1 MKNDVQ
7 IVSFAGH
14 HQPDVVEL
22 WKSVFGYESPQNE
35 PTLSIAKKVAV
46 PDGLFFVAEATGD
59 GRVVGTV
66 MGGYDGHRGWIYSL
80 AVHPEWR
87 ERSVGKALMRRVET
101 ALVDL
106 GCMKIN
112 LQVMGGNAGAESFYQ
127 KLGYVNEPRIS
138 MGKQIPENIRMPEV

>member
-1 MKNDVQ
+1 MKHDVR
-7 IVSFAGH
+7 IVTFAGH
-14 HQPDVVEL
+14 HEAGVVEL

-46 PDGLFFVAEATGD
+46 SDGLFFVAEVDGD
-59 GRVVGTV
+59 GRVVGSV

-80 AVHPEWR
+80 AVHSEWR
-87 ERSVGKALMRRVET
+87 ERSVGTALMQQIEN
-101 ALVDL
+101 ALIEL

-112 LQVMGGNAGAESFYQ
+112 LQVMENNAGAESFYQ

-138 MGKQIPENIRMPEV
+138 MGKQIPQNINMPQI